1 MTVNSTYKQTTATS
15 AQANKVTVNAP
26 YRGEINRLV
35 IKQTSGTLAG
45 YTVDVYDCDPDS
57 PPNGDDKDVHQIIGR
72 LTVANLASTTATYE
86 MRAPY
91 INQEITSGDASLR
104 PKGRITLVITPA
116 GTLVKDFDIGLT
128 TSNDV

>member
-1 MTVNSTYKQTTATS
+1 MTVNSTYKQTSATS
-15 AQANKVTVNAP
+15 AQANKVTINAP
-26 YRGEINRLV
+26 YRGELVRLV

-57 PPNGDDKDVHQIIGR
+57 PPNSDDKDVHQIVGR
-72 LTVANLASTTATYE
+72 VTVACSASTSITSDI
-86 MRAPY
+86 RAPY

-116 GTLVKDFDIGLT
+116 GTLAKNFHIGIT
-128 TSNDV
+128 TVNDV